1 MDLLINYGTTAS
13 AGGQPVIAEIQIGD
27 TTTNINIQIT
37 QFSRWATTDFQPADN
52 NDLEIHRSQLI
63 EINGI
68 DLFTTNSLFT
78 NVLFYDTNG
87 LYISNILQTSSF
99 SPPTNAIYMGFNAD
113 NRSGFSNRI
122 SLSQFQSL
130 TLSYSAPGA
139 TTTFYDSYPGGNVIG
154 TTNGTEVAEVT
165 NDYTYIIYDNTWP
178 NDNPP
183 YLPLLSNQTYGMA
196 TSLIELQSPTIIFNN
211 EYYSRVYFINTSTN
225 QESQIN
231 NTSLS
236 PKPLTIT
243 APEWATHF
251 FITAIKAGDYA
262 ITLAQFQTLT
272 ASSLDQESYLQ
283 IDPPTGK
290 RIKQI
295 ALKGL

>member
-1 MDLLINYGTTAS
+1 
-13 AGGQPVIAEIQIGD
+13 VIAEIQIGD

-37 QFSRWATTDFQPADN
+37 QFSRWATTDFQPAEN

-87 LYISNILQTSSF
+87 LYISNITQTSSF

-154 TTNGTEVAEVT
+154 TTNGTQIGGISSTVT
-165 NDYTYIIYDNTWP
+165 PQIINNFWGAHNDGSIFSASNFNVTEPIPVPNNITINNHQFVSTVLVYNESTYIGGFWSNNQFSNDPKYLGIITENIVLPQNSTHIRLGNSISNSTWSP
-178 NDNPP
+178 N
-183 YLPLLSNQTYGMA
+183 A
-196 TSLIELQSPTIIFNN
+196 SLAN
-211 EYYSRVYFINTSTN
+211 
-225 QESQIN
+225 
-231 NTSLS
+231 
-236 PKPLTIT
+236 
-243 APEWATHF
+243 
-251 FITAIKAGDYA
+251 
-262 ITLAQFQTLT
+262 FQTVT
-272 ASSLDQESYLQ
+272 VSLLEPGYLQ